1 MRIGREE
8 YSLAAR
14 GTIPV
19 LPRGPTGLCSTPMS
33 LPSASRKVLAGALAL
48 VFIATFA
55 PGANAMFV
63 PELERAAGAALSKL
77 YARNSKAAEIGRRA
91 VAVLVFPNAHM
102 VGAGLA
108 VQSATGVLFH
118 NRQALAYFNLTGF
131 SAGLE
136 LGVRKFDYVIFFET
150 GEAMEKIYQAGGF
163 ELGVAPTLV
172 IGDGMLA
179 GKLST
184 TSAREG
190 VDVFVSG
197 QLGFMVSLGIGK
209 TKITEYEP
217 ED

>member
-1 MRIGREE
+1 MV
-8 YSLAAR
+8 LFAA
-14 GTIPV
+14 
-19 LPRGPTGLCSTPMS
+19 
-33 LPSASRKVLAGALAL
+33 
-48 VFIATFA
+48 FA
-55 PGANAMFV
+55 PDANALST

-91 VAVLVFPNAHM
+91 VAVLVFPDTHM

-108 VQSATGVLFH
+108 VQTATGVLFH
-118 NRQALAYFNLTGF
+118 KKQALAYFNLTGF

-136 LGVRKFDYVIFFET
+136 LGVRKFDYAIFLET
-150 GEAMEKIYQAGGF
+150 DEAVDKLYQAGGF

-172 IGDGMLA
+172 IGDGLIA

-217 ED
+217 GG